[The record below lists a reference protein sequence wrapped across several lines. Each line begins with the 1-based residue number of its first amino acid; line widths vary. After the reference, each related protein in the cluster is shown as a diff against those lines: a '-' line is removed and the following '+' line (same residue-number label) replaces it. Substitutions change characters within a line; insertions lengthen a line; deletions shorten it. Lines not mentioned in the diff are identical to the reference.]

1 MISVKLFLYFWTQF
15 YRHGSNKAQEK
26 TIKQQNKKV
35 SILGNNYLKEKSS
48 QKKLIKN

>member
-1 MISVKLFLYFWTQF
+1 MDQIKP
-15 YRHGSNKAQEK
+15 KKK